1 MRYSTRKGEVEKAFA
16 YYQGMTAED
25 LLRRIAKDRWQEY
38 ELLLDGLAVV
48 NNSSPIERL
57 QVSSPNV
64 VFEMRR
70 IEDDAPV

>member
-1 MRYSTRKGEVEKAFA
+1 
-16 YYQGMTAED
+16 MTAED